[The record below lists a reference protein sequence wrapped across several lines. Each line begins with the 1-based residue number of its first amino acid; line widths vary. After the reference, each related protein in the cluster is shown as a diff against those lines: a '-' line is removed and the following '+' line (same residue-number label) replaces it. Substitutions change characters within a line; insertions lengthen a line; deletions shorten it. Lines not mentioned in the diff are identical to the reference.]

1 MGQMAEEFAQAYIE
15 RLEYLSQQPN
25 TFYFDEQDNLILVPK
40 DEENM
45 IKLQGF
51 VDNMNNKIRSKS

>member
-1 MGQMAEEFAQAYIE
+1 MAEEFAQAYIE

-25 TFYFDEQDNLILVPK
+25 IFYFDEQDNLILVPK

-45 IKLQGF
+45 IRLQGF
-51 VDNMNNKIRSKS
+51 VDNMKNKIRSKS

>member
-1 MGQMAEEFAQAYIE
+1 MGQMADEFAQAYIE
-15 RLEYLSQQPN
+15 RLEYLKQQPN

-45 IKLQGF
+45 RKLQGF
-51 VDNMNNKIRSKS
+51 VDNMKKNIRSRS

>member
-15 RLEYLSQQPN
+15 RLEYLKQQPN